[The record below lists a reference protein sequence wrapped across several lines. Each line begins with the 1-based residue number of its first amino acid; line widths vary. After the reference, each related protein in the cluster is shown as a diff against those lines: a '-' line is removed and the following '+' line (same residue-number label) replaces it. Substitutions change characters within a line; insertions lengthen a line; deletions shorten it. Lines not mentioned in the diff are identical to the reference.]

1 VRVDWGRKVAARAIW
16 KGVIRMQGVSV
27 PVKVFSARNDRS
39 VHFRLLHEPDRV
51 PVKQELVNPETGET
65 VDYDQ
70 VQRGFTTDDGD
81 VVILSSG
88 ELEELEPEASRDIDV
103 VAFLPSSEIDHRW
116 YSRPYYLGPDGNSE
130 KYWALVH
137 ALEKTADE
145 GLARWTM
152 RKKEYVGA
160 LRLYRGYPMLI
171 TLRNAS
177 DIIPL
182 EAIELPEGPQ
192 LDERELNMA
201 HQLIGMLEASFDPAQ
216 FRDEYRDRVLDLVER
231 KAQGEE
237 APVLPKR
244 PRPKKSDDLTEAL
257 QASLERIRA

>member
-1 VRVDWGRKVAARAIW
+1 
-16 KGVIRMQGVSV
+16 MPGVSV

-39 VHFRLLHEPDRV
+39 VHFRLLHETDKM
-51 PVKQELVNPETGET
+51 PVKQELVDPETDE
-65 VDYDQ
+65 VVPYDE

-81 VVILSSG
+81 VVVLTSE

-103 VAFLPSSEIDHRW
+103 VAFLPPGEIDHRW
-116 YSRPYYLGPDGNSE
+116 YSRPYYLGPDGKPDE
-130 KYWALVH
+130 YWALVH
-137 ALEKTADE
+137 ALENTEEE

-160 LRLYRGYPMLI
+160 LRLHRGYPMLI
-171 TLRNAS
+171 TLRNAA

-192 LDERELNMA
+192 LDERELAMA
-201 HQLIGMLEASFDPAQ
+201 HQLIGMLEASFDPGG
-216 FRDEYRDRVLDLVER
+216 FRDEYRDRVLELVER
-231 KAQGEE
+231 KAQGEK
-237 APVLPKR
+237 APAAPKR
-244 PRPKKSDDLTEAL
+244 RKPKKTDDLSEAF